1 MNRRDVDAR
10 AREMSAR
17 GMSAR
22 GTKKARGR
30 DGREV
35 EDASTVRVPP
45 PARTYAREEVRES
58 DGCEG
63 RANLVIVDGGVFD
76 VTAWASEHPGGRTV
90 LEQYAGRD
98 ITDAF
103 AAYHGGDA
111 RVWARLEAMRAG
123 ALGSTR
129 AEAPPKHVKGFR
141 ELRDRVEGE
150 KKYLKSLFSDYAF
163 IIGRLVL
170 FFGVTLA
177 CVLGEES
184 GFWTHMLGAV
194 SLGLFWQQSMFIGHD
209 AGHNSITFDR
219 NKDAMIGWCVGNVFN
234 GVGIAWWMATHNV
247 HHCACNSV
255 ECDPDLQH
263 MPVFAVSE
271 KYFKS
276 VYSLYHRRRMKFDR
290 IAKFFVRVQHY
301 TFYPIMAVARINL
314 YLQTLIFLVKAERVR
329 SRPVEFLTIGVF
341 FAWLSAL
348 IAQLPEGH
356 RVPFFFLS
364 HAVAG
369 IIHVQICLSH
379 FSRDVFEGRPEND
392 EWVSMQL
399 SGTMDIDCP
408 WWLDWFHGGLQFQT
422 EHHLCPRV
430 PRHKLRTFRENVIK
444 PFAKKNGLELHSVGF
459 WAANAE
465 VFRTLKLAAKESRW
479 ATHFAAAS
487 HL

>member
-1 MNRRDVDAR
+1 VGRMTARAVVRVVTETKGRGDVD
-10 AREMSAR
+10 SSS
-17 GMSAR
+17 G
-22 GTKKARGR
+22 
-30 DGREV
+30 
-35 EDASTVRVPP
+35 
-45 PARTYAREEVRES
+45 RTYTREEVRRS
-58 DGCEG
+58 DGCGG
-63 RANLVIVDGGVFD
+63 RSNLVILEAGVFD

-103 AAYHGGDA
+103 AAYHGGDK
-111 RVWARLEAMRAG
+111 RVRARLEAMRVG
-123 ALGSTR
+123 ETSPTNTHG
-129 AEAPPKHVKGFR
+129 EAPKHVKAFR
-141 ELRDRVEGE
+141 ELRDRVEGDTSD
-150 KKYLKSLFSDYAF
+150 LKSSIGDYTF

-177 CVLGEES
+177 CVLGEKS

-219 NKDAMIGWCVGNVFN
+219 KRDAMIGWCVGNVFN

-255 ECDPDLQH
+255 ECDPDIQH

-329 SRPVEFLTIGVF
+329 SRPVEFLTIGMF
-341 FAWLSAL
+341 FTWLSAL

-369 IIHVQICLSH
+369 VIHVQICLSH

-430 PRHKLRTFRENVIK
+430 PRHKLRTFRDNVIK
-444 PFAKKNGLELHSVGF
+444 PFAKRNGLELHSVGF

-479 ATHFAAAS
+479 ATHFAAAP

>member
-1 MNRRDVDAR
+1 
-10 AREMSAR
+10 
-17 GMSAR
+17 MSAR
-22 GTKKARGR
+22 GTAKARGR

-35 EDASTVRVPP
+35 DDASTGRAPP

-123 ALGSTR
+123 ELGSTR

-150 KKYLKSLFSDYAF
+150 KKYLKSLFSDYVF

-314 YLQTLIFLVKAERVR
+314 YLQTVIFLVKAERVR
-329 SRPVEFLTIGVF
+329 SRPVEFLTISVF